1 MGAISNHNGD
11 VANWIEKVIDS
22 CETSLQEVSARKLIQ
37 LFERRLINQIQNN
50 QIHSDLFA
58 AFSSQLRN
66 KLDFHETKPII

>member
-22 CETSLQEVSARKLIQ
+22 CETPLQEVSARKLIQ
-37 LFERRLINQIQNN
+37 LFELRLIQNN

-58 AFSSQLRN
+58 AFSRQLRN
-66 KLDFHETKPII
+66 RLDYHKNKKV